1 MITYSERDRL
11 RQGIGM
17 GQLLRFPNASLRE
30 AATFHGLREDVRES
44 AQRCENLG
52 AELRLTIMETR
63 IRLAEL
69 RATLRQT
76 SSSEVELAKLETPT
90 ACPEL

>member
-1 MITYSERDRL
+1 
-11 RQGIGM
+11 M

-30 AATFHGLREDVRES
+30 VATFHGLREDVRES

-69 RATLRQT
+69 SATLRQT